1 MGHIQ
6 KILVPVDGSPC
17 SNAALSEA
25 VLLAEDIGAAVDVLH
40 VTAPDTF
47 EVGSSTAAA
56 EDAREGAHRAIDDA
70 LADAAA
76 RLGARLTRRSDAGEP
91 ARKILE
97 FADSARPDLIVMGT
111 HGRVGRLR
119 SLVGS
124 VAETV
129 VRNSPC
135 PVLTVREGAGE
146 EESLQERLHRRPGI
160 SKSPAGPE

>member
-17 SNAALSEA
+17 SKAALFEA
-25 VLLAEDIGAAVDVLH
+25 VALAEDVGATVDVLH
-40 VTAPDTF
+40 VTPPDTF
-47 EVGSSTAAA
+47 EVGSTTPSTS
-56 EDAREGAHRAIDDA
+56 DARRTDGDAIDQA
-70 LADAAA
+70 VSEAES
-76 RLGARLTRRSDAGEP
+76 RLGSRLTRRNEAGEP

-97 FADSARPDLIVMGT
+97 LAENERPELIVMGT
-111 HGRVGRLR
+111 HGRIGRLR

-146 EESLQERLHRRPGI
+146 EESHRERAHRRPGV
-160 SKSPAGPE
+160 SKSSAGH